1 MTTVAFSSSFGG
13 ARPLSKGHPR
23 VGIVVT
29 DGYTANRPL
38 AAQEATKA
46 LNADITLFAVGKHVM
61 TSMRV
66 GERRGGGGGIMGSF
80 LTLEC
85 KNDAVMRCFRVKQ
98 CQSLKCPD
106 NASMYF
112 FWCSY
117 S

>member
-1 MTTVAFSSSFGG
+1 MTCGL
-13 ARPLSKGHPR
+13 PLSKGHPR

-46 LNADITLFAVGKHVM
+46 LNADITLFAVGKPHVM
-61 TSMRV
+61 ASMRV
-66 GERRGGGGGIMGSF
+66 GERWGGGEGGGIMGSF